1 MMIHLTSFTNLT
13 TESILL
19 GIQISIQQ
27 YRKTQNACHEDAKIH
42 CILTLHIEC
51 VDNLLRRNIVQFTNV
66 LESHKWQISEQ
77 GIFTHRSHKLTHDS
91 HSEEYGEIFA
101 K

>member
-1 MMIHLTSFTNLT
+1 MMIHLISFINLT

-51 VDNLLRRNIVQFTNV
+51 VAAQKYCAV
-66 LESHKWQISEQ
+66 HKCSCITQMAN
-77 GIFTHRSHKLTHDS
+77 F
-91 HSEEYGEIFA
+91 
-101 K
+101 